1 MLLAAVGHTAVHVA
15 DWGDVVLVVDGAV
28 VEVDDE
34 VDVLLLHPTAAT
46 ESAASVAAAANRRFI
61 MISSCHQVHGLGRA
75 KGPEHRYGY
84 PRRAVV
90 GQATSTNTLTRGI
103 LAWGR
108 PGRLG
113 ILRKMFQI

>member
-28 VEVDDE
+28 VEADDE

-84 PRRAVV
+84 PRRA
-90 GQATSTNTLTRGI
+90 GAGHSLNPL
-103 LAWGR
+103 
-108 PGRLG
+108 PGYSSGDLNERCHG
-113 ILRKMFQI
+113 A

>member
-84 PRRAVV
+84 PRRAGRGQLAPSKRTPADNAPRCSPSAVV
-90 GQATSTNTLTRGI
+90 AGGE
-103 LAWGR
+103 
-108 PGRLG
+108 
-113 ILRKMFQI
+113 

>member
-84 PRRAVV
+84 PRGAITWVIRRTWAEAMEPQSAASVDLPEEAVE
-90 GQATSTNTLTRGI
+90 
-103 LAWGR
+103 
-108 PGRLG
+108 
-113 ILRKMFQI
+113 

>member
-28 VEVDDE
+28 AEVDDE

-84 PRRAVV
+84 PRRAGA
-90 GQATSTNTLTRGI
+90 GQLAPSKHQSLDNAPTAGSESPTNVKAL
-103 LAWGR
+103 
-108 PGRLG
+108 
-113 ILRKMFQI
+113 